1 MSFPGPIRRTPALDR
16 WLALREDGRVTVFTG
31 KVEIGQGIRTAI
43 AMIAAEELEIGL
55 ERIDV
60 QTADTEITPN
70 EFVTA
75 GSMSVEDSGSAVRI
89 AGATARRLLLDKAA
103 NLLGVD
109 AATLSVDDGTIS
121 SPDSNERTDYWTLAG
136 GRPFGVEITEMP
148 ELRDPSDYRV
158 VGARAQRL
166 DLPAKVSGRP
176 AFVHDLA
183 LPGMLH
189 GRLVKPPQPD
199 ARLIEA
205 PDALDHPDVQVVRDG
220 SFLGVVADREDIAV
234 RAAEQLAARCRW
246 RIAPL
251 EPPPGGMTDYL
262 RAHVSRRLP
271 VVDGTPL
278 DEPAPVREPPA
289 SAITRLAATYTR
301 PHQMHASLGPSC
313 AVAQLADDVMTVYS
327 HSQGVELLKLA
338 LADALNVEPAR
349 VHVVHSEG
357 AGCYGH
363 NGADDVALDAALLA
377 RAVAPAPVSVKWSR
391 ADEHGF
397 EPYAPAAV
405 LDLEADLDVE
415 GRIVRWRH
423 EAVSFSHVGRPRPAP
438 GYSNLQ
444 SAWWLAEPRQP
455 APRAPA
461 LMPEVGIHRNLQPI
475 YDLPEPDL
483 VKSFVPPGPLRTS
496 SVRSLGA
503 FANVFAI
510 ESFMDELAHA
520 AGIDPLEFRL
530 AHLSEPRAR
539 ALLEALGERSP
550 AHPQGAGRGRGI
562 AMARY
567 KNRQTWCAILV
578 DATVSDDAE
587 VRVERALI
595 VADAGLVIDPDG
607 LTNQLEGGFVQAAS
621 WSLKEAVTWDHEGV
635 TSRDWET
642 YPILRFSEVPEIETH
657 LMDRRSERALG
668 AGEAS
673 TGPTP
678 AAIAN
683 AIFDASG
690 IRVRDIPF
698 TPDRLKATAAR

>member
-1 MSFPGPIRRTPALDR
+1 VLH
-16 WLALREDGRVTVFTG
+16 
-31 KVEIGQGIRTAI
+31 
-43 AMIAAEELEIGL
+43 
-55 ERIDV
+55 
-60 QTADTEITPN
+60 
-70 EFVTA
+70 
-75 GSMSVEDSGSAVRI
+75 
-89 AGATARRLLLDKAA
+89 
-103 NLLGVD
+103 VD

-136 GRPFGVEITEMP
+136 SRPFGVDISEMP
-148 ELRDPSDYRV
+148 KLKDPEDYRL
-158 VGARAQRL
+158 VGGRVQRL
-166 DLPAKVSGRP
+166 DLPAKVSGRA

-183 LPGMLH
+183 LPDMRH
-189 GRLVKPPQPD
+189 GRLVKPPQPH

-205 PDALDHPDVQVVRDG
+205 PGALDLPNVQVVRDG
-220 SFLGVVADREDIAV
+220 TFLGIVADREDVAE
-234 RAAEQLAARCRW
+234 RAAAALAARCRW
-246 RIAPL
+246 HTVPL
-251 EPPPGGMTDYL
+251 EPRPDGMSEYL

-278 DEPAPVREPPA
+278 DEPVTFAEMAPTAV
-289 SAITRLAATYTR
+289 IRLSATYTR
-301 PHQMHASLGPSC
+301 PYQMHASLGPSC
-313 AVAQLADDVMTVYS
+313 AVAQLADGVLTVHS

-338 LADALNVEPAR
+338 LADVLGLEPTR
-349 VHVVHSEG
+349 VHVIHSEG

-405 LDLEADLDVE
+405 QDLTAGLDGD
-415 GRIVRWRH
+415 GRIVHWRH
-423 EAVSFSHVGRPRPAP
+423 EAISFSHVGRPRPQP
-438 GYSNLQ
+438 GYTNLQ
-444 SAWWLAEPRQP
+444 SAWWLEEPKQP
-455 APRAPA
+455 APRTPA
-461 LMPEVGIHRNLQPI
+461 LLPEVGIHRNLQPI
-475 YDLPEPDL
+475 YDLPGPEL

-520 AGIDPLEFRL
+520 AGRDPLAFRL
-530 AHLSEPRAR
+530 SHLSEPRAR
-539 ALLEALGERSP
+539 ALLEALGERAPDRS
-550 AHPQGAGRGRGI
+550 QGTGRGRGI

-567 KNRQTWCAILV
+567 KNRQTWCAVMV
-578 DATVSDDAE
+578 DVTVTDAAE
-587 VRVERALI
+587 VRLERALI

-657 LMDRRSERALG
+657 LMDRRNERALG

-683 AIFDASG
+683 AIFDATG

-698 TPDRLKATAAR
+698 TPDRVRAAAAH